1 MMKTVMNGKE
11 RDGML
16 SLKGIMLRCYVWLSI
31 MLLVGF
37 VATAAALDP
46 KVIYD
51 QSTDALYNLDFN
63 TAQHGYETLT
73 HDYPDNP
80 DYWNALAASIW
91 LRIMYEQQKLN
102 VESFSGISLGTKDSR
117 DAVNPAAEK
126 RLRDTIATAIAK
138 CDAMLKKNPKD
149 IRALYAKG
157 IANATLASF
166 EASAKRSYLSAGSKA
181 KAARDLHQQVLEMDP
196 TFDDARLSVGAFN
209 YVVGVIPGFVRFL
222 LLPLGIR
229 SAGKEL
235 GIQQLETAAAKGKTN
250 STDARMMLIVVYNRE
265 KRYDDA
271 LKIVSELHM
280 RYPRNFIFEM
290 AKASTYGKMKR
301 WDDAVQTYEQ
311 ILAKVEGKKD
321 GYERLAP
328 HKVYYLLGTSNVERL
343 QLGSAIDAFGHV
355 AKSKDVPA
363 NDKAN
368 AYLSIGKI
376 YDSGGQRTLALQ
388 QYDAILALDCDSNIK
403 AQAEEFK
410 HKPYK

>member
-1 MMKTVMNGKE
+1 MKIVMIGKE

-16 SLKGIMLRCYVWLSI
+16 SLKGIMFRRYVWPSI
-31 MLLVGF
+31 MLLV
-37 VATAAALDP
+37 VCVTATAADP
-46 KVIYD
+46 KLVYD

-91 LRIMYEQQKLN
+91 LRIMYDQQKLSI
-102 VESFSGISLGTKDSR
+102 ESFSGDSLGTKDSR
-117 DAVNPAAEK
+117 DAVKPADEK

-138 CDAMLKKNPKD
+138 CDEMLKKNPKD

-157 IANATLASF
+157 VANATLASF

-181 KAARDLHQQVLEMDP
+181 KSARDLHQQVLEMDP

-235 GIQQLETAAAKGKTN
+235 GIQQLETAAAKGKNT

-265 KRYDDA
+265 KRYEDA
-271 LKIVSELHM
+271 LTIVRELHM
-280 RYPRNFIFEM
+280 RYPRNYIFEM

-301 WDDAVQTYEQ
+301 WDEAVRTYEE

-321 GYERLAP
+321 GYERLAA
-328 HKVYYLLGTSNVERL
+328 HKIYYLLGTSNIERL
-343 QLGSAIDAFGHV
+343 QFAPAISAFGHV
-355 AKSKDVPA
+355 AKSKDAPV

-368 AYLSIGKI
+368 AYLWLGKI
-376 YDSGGQRTLALQ
+376 YDSGGQRQEALQ

-403 AQAEEFK
+403 SQAEQLK
-410 HKPYK
+410 RKPYK